1 MTVRWIDE
9 PVTSVSG
16 VRWLGALGDLGRP
29 KNVHART
36 VLAAWNQSQNYIM
49 AGYPT
54 LDDILQETWMYR
66 DRRMLGTFTIWWN
79 NAANPPLANWGQ
91 SPLPPPAWFSNGVQE
106 SDLTE
111 QHLAA
116 LDTWATKSGSGLP
129 TCIETCFAQA
139 VGAPTHAQMQLCLNQ
154 CTCPPGLIWDE
165 PTQGCVQPPVPGPL
179 PPAPPPT
186 TTPPATGP
194 LPPAPPPI
202 PAPTTASS
210 TGTSSGMGLLI
221 GGAIVLAAVA
231 IFAATVGG
239 SGVSAAKANPRRRR
253 RKKRAAANPEEVPIA
268 NPCDAPGLL
277 YGDRQTLFYWSLGA
291 YGDKHVYVW
300 ADSYESAEEEM
311 LEWVDD
317 HAPGLLSTVG
327 EEDYKNAA
335 EELGVDWDPSEP
347 DDEVIQKAE
356 ADMIMVSH
364 TTLEHGNAIP
374 SWEVHVNEVHG
385 KKREAIK
392 RLSQVYCEDEGPL
405 PLPSGG

>member
-9 PVTSVSG
+9 PVTSVAG

-66 DRRMLGTFTIWWN
+66 DRRMLGTFVIWWN
-79 NAANPPLANWGQ
+79 NTANPPLANWGQ

-106 SDLTE
+106 SELTE
-111 QHLAA
+111 QHLTA

-129 TCIETCFAQA
+129 TCIETCFAKA
-139 VGAPTHAQMQLCLNQ
+139 VGAPTQAQMQACLNQ
-154 CTCPPGLIWDE
+154 CTCPPGLVWDE

-179 PPAPPPT
+179 PPPPA

-210 TGTSSGMGLLI
+210 TGTSSGVGLLI

-231 IFAATVGG
+231 IFAVTVGG
-239 SGVSAAKANPRRRR
+239 KGMSAAKANPRRRR
-253 RKKRAAANPEEVPIA
+253 RKNPRRRKTPMLVDIQCESPRGLREFRRIALGGTNPDQMYGRSAGAEGWWLPDTPEHMSERFHQLLRATGCHVVTIQGNPAPKSNPQPVIGYAYFYSGRDWARVSDEMWDTEV
-268 NPCDAPGLL
+268 L
-277 YGDRQTLFYWSLGA
+277 GDRDVTGA
-291 YGDKHVYVW
+291 KHVGTRIIDGERVNVWKLGPHAGAEGYV
-300 ADSYESAEEEM
+300 AQ
-311 LEWVDD
+311 L
-317 HAPGLLSTVG
+317 
-327 EEDYKNAA
+327 
-335 EELGVDWDPSEP
+335 
-347 DDEVIQKAE
+347 
-356 ADMIMVSH
+356 
-364 TTLEHGNAIP
+364 
-374 SWEVHVNEVHG
+374 VHLA
-385 KKREAIK
+385 R
-392 RLSQVYCEDEGPL
+392 
-405 PLPSGG
+405 